1 MERIKFFLDEKQVQK
16 TKKTAVIDSIKFSEI
31 KSFLCEADNYSF
43 DQIRLKIKP
52 NLNKIVI
59 DIATGIR
66 YPAFDD
72 FMKIIQQSK
81 YGAYFDLKN

>member
-1 MERIKFFLDEKQVQK
+1 MERIKFFLEDMPLQK
-16 TKKTAVIDSIKFSEI
+16 TKKTAVTDSINFSEI

-72 FMKIIQQSK
+72 FMNKIQQSK
-81 YGAYFDLKN
+81 YATYFDLKS